1 MTAGTRGGWHEE
13 CAVARVRPREEAS
26 VVSIPPTE
34 PQYST
39 SESPRFQPRP
49 RAALTALAIVV
60 AIAVIAMLIWWL
72 A

>member
-1 MTAGTRGGWHEE
+1 M
-13 CAVARVRPREEAS
+13 
-26 VVSIPPTE
+26 SIPPTE